1 MSDADLDFLRQLS
14 ERQHQPLRAEGGR
27 RSPRR
32 GRGRR
37 RKKSR
42 RGRKLAPVVAI
53 LFLVAVAG
61 GGGYAGY
68 TVLDKIMN
76 PPDYSGDGTGA
87 VTVWIHDGDTVS
99 SMARRLRQADVIKS
113 VSAFMKIAKTDPRAT
128 SIQPGYYHLRLHM
141 SARSALALLLSS
153 SSRAGRLTIPE
164 GERVADVLPLLAKKT
179 GIPLKDFQKAAKNT
193 KALGLPSYAQGQ
205 LEGYLYP
212 FTYDPGPKATATQ
225 VLREMVDQFKRVAA
239 DVDLEGRARALRMS
253 PHDVVTM
260 ASLVQAESGTQDD
273 MPKIARVID
282 NRLHN
287 PQPYLHRLQLDSTV
301 LYGLHKK
308 GIVASAADIK
318 SATPYN
324 TYERYGLPPG
334 AIDNPG
340 EVALRAVLAPAS
352 GPWIYFVTTDP
363 AHHVT
368 QFTASYAEFLRFR
381 QELQQNLRHG

>member
-1 MSDADLDFLRQLS
+1 M
-14 ERQHQPLRAEGGR
+14 
-27 RSPRR
+27 
-32 GRGRR
+32 
-37 RKKSR
+37 
-42 RGRKLAPVVAI
+42 
-53 LFLVAVAG
+53 AG

>member
-14 ERQHQPLRAEGGR
+14 ERQQRPPRAEGG
-27 RSPRR
+27 SPVPRG

-37 RKKSR
+37 RKKTR
-42 RGRKLAPVVAI
+42 RGRRLAPIIAI
-53 LFLVAVAG
+53 VFLVGVIG

-68 TVLDKIMN
+68 SALDRLMN
-76 PPDYSGDGTGA
+76 PPDYSGDGTGDA
-87 VTVWIHDGDTVS
+87 TVWIHDGDTVT
-99 SMARRLRQADVIKS
+99 SMALRLERAGVIKS
-113 VSAFMKIAKTDPRAT
+113 IKAFTKITKNDPRAT

-141 SARSALALLLSS
+141 SARAALALLLSPA
-153 SSRAGRLTIPE
+153 SRIGRLTIPE
-164 GERVADVLPLLAKKT
+164 GRRVADVLPFLAKKT

-193 KALGLPSYAQGQ
+193 AALGLPAYAKGQ

-225 VLREMVDQFKRVAA
+225 VLREMVDQFKKVAS
-239 DVDLEGRARALRMS
+239 DVDLENRARALKLS

-287 PQPYLHRLQLDSTV
+287 PQLYLHRLQLDSTV

-308 GIVASAADIK
+308 GIVASSADIK
-318 SATPYN
+318 SASPYN
-324 TYERYGLPPG
+324 TYQRYGLPPG

-340 EVALRAVLAPAS
+340 EVALRAVLTPAP
-352 GPWIYFVTTDP
+352 GPWIYFVATDP

-368 QFTASYAEFLRFR
+368 KFTASYAEFLRFR